1 MDYSKARDLIKK
13 HLSGK
18 SSEQE
23 DAVLESWY
31 IQATENAEAPL
42 AVLDY
47 DQIEKEILGRL
58 RQNQQPVLKRPVW
71 IRIASTA
78 AAMLILGMMVFFIR
92 NPQRKDDHPVYSHD
106 FAPATG
112 ENILTLSDGRKIV
125 LNDSANPEIAKESG
139 VNISGGKDGHLI
151 YRITENADSRDNQQ
165 NTLHTGNGQNYKIIL
180 QDGTTVWLNARS
192 SLSYP
197 VSFNAAGER
206 IVKLSGEAYFE
217 VHKNARSPFKVITE
231 TEEVRVLGTHF
242 NLKAYPGQAVRQT
255 TLLEGSIE
263 VSNLGRPGLKKTLK
277 PGQQLSSDNNLSVV
291 TEVDADDAIAWKE
304 GLFYFND
311 QRLDVIMQ
319 DISRWYNVP
328 VVFSDESVKS
338 ILYSGTISRYSN
350 VSQILSKIEQ
360 MGAVKFRISADKITV
375 SEE

>member
-1 MDYSKARDLIKK
+1 MDYSKARSLIKK

-31 IQATENAEAPL
+31 IQVTENADAPL

-47 DQIEKEILGRL
+47 DQIEKEILDRL
-58 RQNQQPVLKRPVW
+58 RQNQQPVVKRPVW
-71 IRIASTA
+71 IRIVGTA
-78 AAMLILGMMVFFIR
+78 AAMLILAMTVFFFR
-92 NPQRKDDHPVYSHD
+92 NAQHKDRHPIYSHD

-125 LNDSANPEIAKESG
+125 LNNSPNPEIAYESG
-139 VNISGGKDGHLI
+139 VNISRGKDGHLI
-151 YRITENADSRDNQQ
+151 YRITENANSPGNEQ
-165 NTLHTGNGQNYKIIL
+165 NTLYTGNGQNYKIIL
-180 QDGTTVWLNARS
+180 QDGTSVWLNAGS
-192 SLSYP
+192 SLTYP
-197 VSFNAAGER
+197 VSFKNAVER
-206 IVKLSGEAYFE
+206 LVKLSGEAYFE
-217 VHKNARSPFKVITE
+217 VHKNAKVPFKVMTA

-255 TLLEGSIE
+255 TLMEGSIE
-263 VSNLGRPGLKKTLK
+263 VSNLRRQGHKKILRA
-277 PGQQLSSDNNLSVV
+277 GQQLSSDNNGSVV
-291 TEVDADDAIAWKE
+291 NEVDADDAIAWKE

-311 QRLDVIMQ
+311 QSLEVIMQ

-328 VVFSDESVKS
+328 VVFRDESVKS

-360 MGAVKFRISADKITV
+360 MGAVKFRIYSNKIIV
-375 SEE
+375 SKD